1 MTANRRSR
9 APCPVCRAE
18 LGASSTWREIQ
29 EAILQMSRNLRFEKI
44 KNRFVSKKMKKT
56 MEELETVKKK
66 MNDIQK
72 IMVDKEENDGEC
84 EQEGENEEDFPDI
97 ICLN

>member
-1 MTANRRSR
+1 
-9 APCPVCRAE
+9 
-18 LGASSTWREIQ
+18 
-29 EAILQMSRNLRFEKI
+29 
-44 KNRFVSKKMKKT
+44 MK
-56 MEELETVKKK
+56 ELEIVKKK